1 MSDNS
6 SDKGSDSFLSYKG
19 LLNFRDLGVSSA
31 DNAENKRYI
40 KEGTIFR
47 SATLDNLNEN
57 DVQDFI
63 QQHNIRTIIDLRTS
77 RECRGEAAIDKSFPT
92 TVVESMRPSELLSL
106 EQSHPEVVHQEVDP
120 AAKTVLRKKYRIALT
135 GRNFER
141 NAVFM
146 SCTLRQKSLLIWYL
160 LSCQHDRAALL
171 VGREVLAPMGVAN
184 MYKQFLAHCNDEIL
198 ETLLLFTNPDNYPIQ
213 IHCTQGKDRTGL
225 ISCLLL
231 SMAGV
236 PEDIIVKDYAKTQ
249 AGLAPIRKDMIN
261 DLKRVGLSEE
271 FADAPPKNM
280 RELLDYLDA
289 TYGSVKGY
297 LESIGFNAALQER
310 VRSIIAETN

>member
-1 MSDNS
+1 MQCLCHARSVKRGNYFYLGKKDMAYLIMS
-6 SDKGSDSFLSYKG
+6 
-19 LLNFRDLGVSSA
+19 
-31 DNAENKRYI
+31 
-40 KEGTIFR
+40 
-47 SATLDNLNEN
+47 
-57 DVQDFI
+57 
-63 QQHNIRTIIDLRTS
+63 
-77 RECRGEAAIDKSFPT
+77 
-92 TVVESMRPSELLSL
+92 
-106 EQSHPEVVHQEVDP
+106 
-120 AAKTVLRKKYRIALT
+120 
-135 GRNFER
+135 
-141 NAVFM
+141 
-146 SCTLRQKSLLIWYL
+146 SCSLLIWYL

-225 ISCLLL
+225 ISCMLL

-271 FADAPPKNM
+271 FADAPPKVGCNNVDSM
-280 RELLDYLDA
+280 
-289 TYGSVKGY
+289 V
-297 LESIGFNAALQER
+297 
-310 VRSIIAETN
+310 

>member
-1 MSDNS
+1 MS
-6 SDKGSDSFLSYKG
+6 F
-19 LLNFRDLGVSSA
+19 
-31 DNAENKRYI
+31 
-40 KEGTIFR
+40 
-47 SATLDNLNEN
+47 
-57 DVQDFI
+57 
-63 QQHNIRTIIDLRTS
+63 
-77 RECRGEAAIDKSFPT
+77 
-92 TVVESMRPSELLSL
+92 
-106 EQSHPEVVHQEVDP
+106 
-120 AAKTVLRKKYRIALT
+120 
-135 GRNFER
+135 
-141 NAVFM
+141 
-146 SCTLRQKSLLIWYL
+146 SLLIWYL

-184 MYKQFLAHCNDEIL
+184 MYKQFLAHCSDEIL

-271 FADAPPKNM
+271 FADAPPKVRHDLGYNITAIDW
-280 RELLDYLDA
+280 DYI
-289 TYGSVKGY
+289 
-297 LESIGFNAALQER
+297 LEHER
-310 VRSIIAETN
+310 VAGLLECHLWISEGIPWKHRL